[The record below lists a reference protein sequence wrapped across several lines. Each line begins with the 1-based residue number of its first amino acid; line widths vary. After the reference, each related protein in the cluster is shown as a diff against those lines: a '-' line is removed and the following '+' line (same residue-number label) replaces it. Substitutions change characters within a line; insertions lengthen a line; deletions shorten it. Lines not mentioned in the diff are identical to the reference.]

1 MMKRK
6 NYIAL
11 FLLLLSGNFLSLT
24 AAEDPAVTWKAQY
37 FYFEGARLKNDGKFD
52 AAFEMFR
59 HAVAIDS
66 TSSAALFELS
76 EFYLRLNRID
86 AALLCMK
93 QAISVDES
101 NNFNYKVLYARL
113 LIIKGNLAEAVPIY
127 ESLIEEHP
135 ENLEVN
141 YYLAELYAEQKEFL
155 KAIELYNNLEQNV
168 GVDKDI
174 SVRKFQLYEAAGDE
188 KKGLAE
194 IEALI
199 QKFPSDAAYP
209 ILLGSIYLEKEQ
221 YDKACESFQRAAE
234 IDPDN
239 PDLLVSTVGYYD
251 AIGNKEQSSRLME
264 KALGNPDVEIE
275 IKLSILSQYMEML
288 QRSGKDMGS
297 VNALFDILLDQ
308 HPQMAELHQ
317 AYGLLLLSQE
327 REEEG
332 RFQLQLAT
340 EIDPS
345 LYAAWMRLLSVYL
358 EKKEYDNVIATSRKA
373 LIHLP
378 KSAELYYF
386 LGTTYY
392 LTNKL
397 QEALAAFLDGLK
409 VIDPDK
415 KELRSDYCGQIGD
428 IYYQLGEK
436 EKAFASYDEALGY
449 APENVMIM
457 NNYAYFLSLENRD
470 LSKAESMSALTV
482 RHDPKNSTYLD
493 TYAWIFYMQG
503 NYTLAKIY
511 IESAISNGGG
521 EEPEILEHYGDILF
535 KMGDK
540 EGAVREWKK
549 AFSFNPSSESLRK
562 KIGDVS
568 GETEYEI
575 KTLDQDVI
583 L

>member
-6 NYIAL
+6 SYIIL
-11 FLLLLSGNFLSLT
+11 FLLLLSGNFLLLT
-24 AAEDPAVTWKAQY
+24 AAEDPAVARKAQY
-37 FYFEGARLKNDGKFD
+37 FYLEGIRLKNDGKFD

-59 HAVAIDS
+59 HAAAIDS

-113 LIIKGNLAEAVPIY
+113 LIVKGALAEAVPVY
-127 ESLIEEHP
+127 EALIEEHP

-141 YYLAELYAEQKEFL
+141 YYLAELYAEQKDFL
-155 KAIELYNNLEQNV
+155 KAVEVYNNLEQNV
-168 GVDKDI
+168 GIDKDI
-174 SVRKFQLYEAAGDE
+174 SVRKFQLYEAAGEE
-188 KKGLAE
+188 KKGIEE
-194 IEALI
+194 IEKLI
-199 QKFPSDAAYP
+199 EKYPSDAAYL
-209 ILLGSIYLEKEQ
+209 ILLGSIYLEKG
-221 YDKACESFQRAAE
+221 YSDKAYENYRRAAG
-234 IDPDN
+234 IDPDD
-239 PDLLVSTVGYYD
+239 PDLLVAMVSYHDAVGD
-251 AIGNKEQSSRLME
+251 KEQSSLLME
-264 KALGNPDVEIE
+264 KALGSPDVEID
-275 IKLSILSQYMEML
+275 IKLAILSQYMDML
-288 QRSGKDMGS
+288 QRSGKDMDS

-332 RFQLQLAT
+332 RFQLQLAI

-345 LYAAWMRLLSVYL
+345 LHAVWMRLLSVYL
-358 EKKEYDNVIATSRKA
+358 KKEEYDNVIATSRKA
-373 LIHLP
+373 LMHHP
-378 KSAELYYF
+378 ESAGLYYF
-386 LGTTYY
+386 LGVTYY
-392 LTNKL
+392 QTGKL
-397 QEALAAFLDGLK
+397 KEALAAFLDGVK
-409 VIDPDK
+409 VI
-415 KELRSDYCGQIGD
+415 EAENRALRSDYYGQIGD
-428 IYYQLGEK
+428 LYYQLGEK
-436 EKAFASYDEALGY
+436 EKSFASYEEALVY
-449 APENVMIM
+449 SPENIMVM

-470 LSKAESMSALTV
+470 LSKAESMSAITV
-482 RHDPKNSTYLD
+482 RSDPKNSTYLD
-493 TYAWIFYMQG
+493 TYAWVFYMQG

-521 EEPEILEHYGDILF
+521 EEPEILEHYGDILL
-535 KMGDK
+535 KLGDK

-549 AFSFNPSSESLRK
+549 AFSFNPSSESLQT
-562 KIGDVS
+562 KIATVS
-568 GETEYEI
+568 GEEEYRI